1 MNLELRDISKSFTTR
16 NGSVQALR
24 NVSLAV
30 SAGEFVCII
39 GPSGCGKSTL
49 LNLIAGLENPDKG
62 EILLDGKSVDRPGP
76 DRTLM
81 FQEAALFPW
90 LTVKANVQFGLSAK
104 KMSRE
109 KREALSD
116 EFLRLCHLSK
126 FKNSYVHQLSGGMRQ
141 RVALARA
148 LVLNPRMLLMDE
160 PFAFLDA
167 QTRELLQSQ
176 LQMLWSLTHKAI
188 IFVTHNVREAVCL
201 GDRVLVM
208 TARPGTFKKELR
220 VDIPRP
226 RHLSNIELIRLS
238 NLLTQELR
246 GEIQKIMCEE
256 YDDEEHSA

>member
-1 MNLELRDISKSFTTR
+1 MNLELREISKSFATR
-16 NGSVQALR
+16 NGPVQALR
-24 NVSLAV
+24 DVNLAV
-30 SAGEFVCII
+30 NAGEFVCII

-49 LNLIAGLENPDKG
+49 LNVIAGLDNPDEG
-62 EILLDGKSVDRPGP
+62 EILLDGRSIDRPGP

-90 LTVKANVQFGLSAK
+90 LTVKGNVQFGLRAK

-148 LVLNPRMLLMDE
+148 LVLNPQMLLMDE

-167 QTRELLQSQ
+167 QTREMLQSQ
-176 LQMLWSLTHKAI
+176 LQMIWSLTHKAI

-208 TARPGTFKKELR
+208 TARPGTFKKEFR
-220 VDIPRP
+220 IDIPRP
-226 RHLSNIELIRLS
+226 RRLSNIELIRLS
-238 NLLTQELR
+238 TLLMQELR
-246 GEIQKIMCEE
+246 GEIQKIVGEE
-256 YDDEEHSA
+256 YDDEEYPA